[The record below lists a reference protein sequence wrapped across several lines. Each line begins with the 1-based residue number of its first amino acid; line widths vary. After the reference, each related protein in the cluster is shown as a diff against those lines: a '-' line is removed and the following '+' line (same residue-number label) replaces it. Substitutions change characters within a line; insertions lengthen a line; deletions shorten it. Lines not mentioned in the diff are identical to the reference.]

1 MQPGLVVVSSAR
13 DMPVPPSRASF
24 AHVLRTA
31 LALLLLAQA
40 AWAEVVRI
48 DVRRRE
54 GAGTHERVIARVHYA
69 VDPTLPA
76 NRGIADLA
84 VAPRNA
90 NGQVEFSGDLLLFLP
105 KPSAPVRGTV
115 FLEVVN
121 RGRDQSL
128 GLMSDARQRDLAPE
142 HWSLGDRFLLE
153 QGFTVAFLGWQ
164 FDVRPGDGLGL
175 DVPSTSVA
183 GVVRASA
190 VTVSHS
196 GPDAAIGLTYCA
208 SDPSQPDATLTYRST
223 IDGPAQAL
231 PRASWQFAPDGCSVQ
246 RPAGLEAGLNEVV
259 YRATGSPVAGL
270 GLAAVRDFASFLKH
284 GGATT
289 TLRDNPALM
298 RRVIGFG
305 YSQSGRFLRE
315 FVRDGF
321 NQDEH
326 GQAAFDG
333 LMIASAGAGGG
344 SFNHRFAS
352 PGQAGNSV
360 LSILRPVDLPPFTDE
375 GLLRTARTAGVVPR
389 IFYTF
394 SSTEYWARAGS
405 LTHTSEN
412 GVADVPLAPTS
423 RLYFLA
429 GTPHAAGPVPPT
441 SQQTRHALNFAEQRW
456 ALRALLI
463 DLDQWLSSGT
473 EPPPSRYP
481 TVARGELVPRQA
493 VRFPKVVP
501 LPFPEYMPGVWRM
514 DYGPE
519 YAATRVITREPPA
532 LGSPYVVLVPQVNA
546 DGNDEGGIR
555 LPEVAVPLGTH
566 TGWNVSTF
574 PLSGLQYL
582 AGLVGSFQPFPRTRA
597 ERQRSGDSRPS
608 IEERYSSRRNYLDR
622 VRRASADLVGERFLL
637 PADVQGVVQ
646 RAEQTWDAVVG
657 RPAVGGSP

>member
-1 MQPGLVVVSSAR
+1 M
-13 DMPVPPSRASF
+13 
-24 AHVLRTA
+24 LRTT
-31 LALLLLAQA
+31 LALLVIAQT

-48 DVRRRE
+48 DVRRRD

-69 VDPTLPA
+69 VDPALPA
-76 NRGIADLA
+76 NQGITDLA
-84 VAPRNA
+84 VAPRNV

-105 KPSAPVRGTV
+105 KPSVSARGTV

-142 HWSLGDRFLLE
+142 NWNLGDRFLLE

-164 FDVRPGDGLGL
+164 FDVRPGDGLRL
-175 DVPSTSVA
+175 DVPTAPVA
-183 GVVRASA
+183 GVVRTSA
-190 VTVSHS
+190 VTV
-196 GPDAAIGLTYCA
+196 GKNDAMRLTYCA
-208 SDPSQPDATLTYRST
+208 SDPSQADATVTYRPT
-223 IDGPAQAL
+223 IDGSAQVL
-231 PRASWQFAPDGCSVQ
+231 PRAGWQFAPDGCSVRRQ
-246 RPAGLEAGLNEVV
+246 EGFEAGLNEVI

-270 GLAAVRDFASFLKH
+270 GLAAVRDFASFLKY
-284 GGATT
+284 GGATA

-321 NQDEH
+321 NQDER
-326 GQAAFDG
+326 GRASFDG

-352 PGQAGNSV
+352 PGDAGNSV

-375 GLLRTARTAGVVPR
+375 GLLRKAAAAAAVPR

-405 LTHTSEN
+405 LTHTSED

-429 GTPHAAGPVPPT
+429 GTPHASGPVPPT
-441 SQQTRHALNFAEQRW
+441 SRQTRHPLNFAEQRW
-456 ALRALLI
+456 VLRALLI
-463 DLDQWLSSGT
+463 DLDKWVSSGT

-481 TVARGELVPRQA
+481 TVARRELVPRQA
-493 VRFPKVVP
+493 VRFPKVASF
-501 LPFPEYMPGVWRM
+501 PFAEYMPGVWRM
-514 DYGPE
+514 DYGAE
-519 YAATRVITREPPA
+519 YAATKVITREPPA

-546 DGNDEGGIR
+546 DGNDEGGVR

-582 AGLVGSFQPFPRTRA
+582 AGLVGSFKSFARTRA
-597 ERQRSGDSRPS
+597 ERELSGDSRPS
-608 IEERYSSRRNYLDR
+608 IEERYGNRRDYLDR
-622 VRRASADLVGERFLL
+622 VKRAAASLVRERFLL
-637 PADVQGVVQ
+637 PADAEGVVQ
-646 RAEQTWDAVVG
+646 RAERTWDAVVTT
-657 RPAVGGSP
+657 PAADGFR